1 MVMDVGIV
9 GKPNVGKSTFFNA
22 CTLGAAEVASYPF
35 TTIKSN
41 IGVAFVTAFCPCKE
55 LDTRCNPQH
64 SRCINGTRL
73 IPTRII
79 DVAGLVP
86 EAHTGKGLGNR
97 FLDDIMRAEVLIH
110 IIDASGTTDEEGRPT
125 ENHDPLI
132 DIQFLEKEID
142 AWFFDKLSEK
152 WKKLSRRVSSEHLD
166 LHKLLPEKFSIVT
179 EEDVLKAIH
188 NTKFN
193 AEKPDLWT
201 PDQLREFSVMLRK
214 ITKPIVVAAN
224 KADIAHEDTLE
235 QLKEKGAIPT
245 SAEAELALR
254 RAESHELIQYTPG
267 EDTFDI
273 AGDITDAQKKALTK
287 IHHFLERFESTGVQ
301 SCLNH
306 AVFDILNRIVVYPVE
321 NEHHYTDSFGN
332 VLPDAYLM
340 RKGSTSHDLAYK
352 IHTDLGKTF
361 IYALNARTHMRIKED
376 YELQNGDIIKI
387 AAAAR

>member
-1 MVMDVGIV
+1 MDVGIV

-41 IGVAFVTAFCPCKE
+41 IGVAYVTSPCPCKE
-55 LDTRCNPQH
+55 LDTQCNPQH
-64 SRCINGTRL
+64 SRCIDGTRL

-110 IIDASGTTDEEGRPT
+110 IIDASGKTDEEGRPT
-125 ENHDPLI
+125 DGHDPVI
-132 DIQFLEKEID
+132 DVQFLEKEID
-142 AWFFDKLSEK
+142 TWFLDKLTEK

-179 EEDVLKAIH
+179 EEDTLKALH
-188 NTKFN
+188 DTKFN
-193 AEKPDLWT
+193 PEKPDLWSKE
-201 PDQLREFSVMLRK
+201 QLQEFSTELRK
-214 ITKPIVVAAN
+214 ITKPIVIAAN
-224 KADIAHEDTLE
+224 KADVAPDENIERLRE
-235 QLKEKGAIPT
+235 VGAIPT
-245 SAEAELALR
+245 SSEAELALR
-254 RAESHELIQYTPG
+254 RAEQHELIQYIPG
-267 EDTFDI
+267 
-273 AGDITDAQKKALTK
+273 GDYFEVKSKITDSQKNALEK
-287 IHHFLERFESTGVQ
+287 IQHFLGKFKSTGVQ
-301 SCLNH
+301 QCLNH

-340 RKGSTSHDLAYK
+340 RRGDTSHDLAYK

-361 IYALNARTHMRIKED
+361 IYAMDVRSHMRIKED
-376 YELQNGDIIKI
+376 YKLQNGDIIKI
-387 AAAAR
+387 VAAAK

>member
-1 MVMDVGIV
+1 MDVGIV

-41 IGVAFVTAFCPCKE
+41 IGVAFVTNTCPCRE
-55 LDTRCNPQH
+55 FDTTCTPKN
-64 SRCINGTRL
+64 SKCMNGTRL

-86 EAHTGKGLGNR
+86 EAHTGRGLGNR

-110 IIDASGTTDEEGRPT
+110 IIDASGKTDDEGRPT
-125 ENHDPLI
+125 EHHNPL
-132 DIQFLEKEID
+132 DDVHFLEREID
-142 AWFFDKLSEK
+142 AWFLDRLSDK

-166 LHKLLPEKFSIVT
+166 LHKILAEKFSIVT
-179 EEDVLKAIH
+179 EEEILRALH
-188 NTKFN
+188 ATGFSP
-193 AEKPDLWT
+193 EKPDSWSAE
-201 PDQLREFSVMLRK
+201 QLKEFSTELRK
-214 ITKPIVVAAN
+214 INKPIVIAAN
-224 KADIAHEDTLE
+224 KADIAPDENME
-235 QLKEKGAIPT
+235 ALKEIGAIPT

-254 RAESHELIQYTPG
+254 RAGDHGLLQYIPG
-267 EDTFDI
+267 DDQFEMTG
-273 AGDITDAQKKALTK
+273 ALNEAQKNALEK
-287 IHHFLERFESTGVQ
+287 IQHFLDKYGSTGIQ
-301 SCLNH
+301 QCLNH
-306 AVFDILNRIVVYPVE
+306 SVFGILNRIVVYPVE
-321 NEHHYTDSFGN
+321 NEHHYSDSFGN

-340 RKGSTSHDLAYK
+340 RKGDTAHDLAYK

-387 AAAAR
+387 VAAAK